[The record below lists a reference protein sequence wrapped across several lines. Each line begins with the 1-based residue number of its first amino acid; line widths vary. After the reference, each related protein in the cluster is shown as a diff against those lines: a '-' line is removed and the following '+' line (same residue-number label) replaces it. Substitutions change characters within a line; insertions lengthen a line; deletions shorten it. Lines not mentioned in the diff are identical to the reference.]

1 LPEVVARQR
10 SKRKRRSPAR
20 HPRGASASTT
30 RRELRAE
37 RQVSAERRRAANRSP
52 GAVGE
57 RPRGLF
63 GAVPVSELAI
73 LAGGFAFIVGMVRGG
88 GPALYVGLI
97 VLGLGVVEFTAREHF
112 SGYRS
117 HTTLLAAIPVVPIT
131 LAVARIFGELDA
143 QLSTA
148 GRRIPT
154 SDLLIASTALSRG
167 DEMVTGKT
175 RHFDRIMDEVE
186 GFFEVHQQLGTH
198 PGGIHVELTGENV
211 TECLG
216 GAQEIS
222 DSDLAGRYE
231 TACDPRLNTQQ
242 SLELAFLTAEMLRR

>member
-1 LPEVVARQR
+1 MPEVVASQR

-37 RQVSAERRRAANRSP
+37 RQVSAERRRAANSSL

-73 LAGGFAFIVGMVRGG
+73 LAGGIAFIVGMVRGG

-117 HTTLLAAIPVVPIT
+117 HTTLLAAIPSLAAATVLEVT
-131 LAVARIFGELDA
+131 LGTGGTRA
-143 QLSTA
+143 
-148 GRRIPT
+148 
-154 SDLLIASTALSRG
+154 LLIAVAVPLFALL
-167 DEMVTGKT
+167 
-175 RHFDRIMDEVE
+175 FY
-186 GFFEVHQQLGTH
+186 L
-198 PGGIHVELTGENV
+198 
-211 TECLG
+211 
-216 GAQEIS
+216 
-222 DSDLAGRYE
+222 
-231 TACDPRLNTQQ
+231 
-242 SLELAFLTAEMLRR
+242 LRRRFMVARQARLARPPAP